1 MEIIASA
8 LNGVLLLKPKV
19 FKDDRGAFYESFNQE
34 VFDQLVGKPV
44 RFVQDN
50 QSVSKQGVLRG
61 LHFQAPP
68 YAQGK
73 LVRVVKGGVIDVAVD
88 IRKDSPTYGEYY
100 SAELTAENQHILWVP
115 EGFAHGF
122 YALEDDT
129 QFLYKC
135 TNPYHKESEGDILW
149 EDFRSAFS
157 SALKNALVSD
167 KDAQATPFN
176 LLNSP
181 F

>member
-8 LNGVLLLKPKV
+8 LNGVLLLKPRV
-19 FKDDRGAFYESFNQE
+19 FKDDRGAFFESFNQAA
-34 VFDQLVGKPV
+34 FDALVGKPV

-50 QSVSKQGVLRG
+50 QSTSKQHVLRG

-73 LVRVVKGGVIDVAVD
+73 LVRVVKGRVIDVAVD

-100 SAELTAENQHILWVP
+100 SAELTAENHHMLWVP

-122 YALEDDT
+122 YALEDET

-135 TNPYHKESEGDILW
+135 TNTYHKASEGDIFW

-157 SALKNALVSD
+157 TEIKNPLVSD
-167 KDAQATPFN
+167 KDAQATPFK